1 MCCSATCAFFRM
13 MYIGEGF
20 PQSFFLI
27 CDNKPVNLLESA
39 VCTVRFATTVS
50 VVKQTKLRVDNIK
63 ADNAFIPMLFCVCVC
78 VSVCLTCVHLR
89 SRKQSSRTRN
99 SFSSGE

>member
-1 MCCSATCAFFRM
+1 MCCSATCAFFRT

-78 VSVCLTCVHLR
+78 VFNLC
-89 SRKQSSRTRN
+89 
-99 SFSSGE
+99 SFEVPQTVQ